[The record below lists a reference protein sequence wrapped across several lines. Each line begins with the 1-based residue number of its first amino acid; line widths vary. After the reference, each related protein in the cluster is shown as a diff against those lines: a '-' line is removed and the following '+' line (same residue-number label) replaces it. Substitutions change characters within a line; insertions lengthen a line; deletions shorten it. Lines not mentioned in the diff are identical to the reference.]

1 MNRLVHHVLATAVL
15 SFAMPLLAQ
24 STTWQIDPA
33 HSTALFS
40 VRHLGVSNVHGS
52 FGKVSGTVNLDDK
65 DISKSSVSAT
75 IDTNSISTDNDDRD
89 KDLKSDHFLDT
100 AKFPT
105 MTFQSKQVSSG
116 GPDKSRVVGTLTLH
130 GVSKDVTLDVEGPSK
145 EVTAMGK
152 QRRGFSASTTINR
165 RDFGL
170 VYGGN
175 LPSGDAIVGDNVK
188 VTLEVEMT
196 K

>member
-1 MNRLVHHVLATAVL
+1 MGSFVQTVLTIATL

-24 STTWQIDPA
+24 STVWQIDPA

-52 FGKVSGTVNLDDK
+52 FGKVSGAVTLNDK
-65 DISKSSVSAT
+65 DMSKSNVNAT
-75 IDTNSISTDNDDRD
+75 IDTASISTDNEARD
-89 KDLKSDHFLDT
+89 KDLRSDHFFDT
-100 AKFPT
+100 GKFPT
-105 MTFQSKQVSSG
+105 MTFQSKQVVGSG
-116 GPDKSRVVGTLTLH
+116 GKTQVLGTLTLH
-130 GVSKDVTLDVEGPSK
+130 GVSKDVTLDVEDSSK

-152 QRRGFSASTTINR
+152 QRRGFTATTTINR

-170 VYGGN
+170 LYGGN
-175 LPSGDAIVGDNVK
+175 LPSGDAMVGDNVK
-188 VTLEVEMT
+188 VTLEVELT